1 MSLHGSQTGLNRR
14 LSERRVVPADFSAR
28 SDGQVETY
36 LPLQQHY
43 GGAGGPVL
51 AGTQMYATVGGRN
64 EIYHTSTKHR
74 SVYNPRTSRVLD
86 VGDQAQ
92 YISGDAV
99 RNRQDMYLRLAESC
113 ASKLTETEKML
124 QQDLNAFDH
133 GYVGRYRL
141 QIDGLLKSA
150 GDDLANIEDNIEE
163 LQQLGIYNKALQSSV
178 FRLRSQMRAIAKTIS
193 DRWSERTKSVYNFNQ
208 RLSDSWDEE
217 LSRSTTELFSWI
229 RQQKLNLDSQEWG
242 VDAAS
247 VELQISNHRKYHKS
261 LEDARWKI
269 EKMKSEQHDNHSN
282 NYRDAIEAIENEYE
296 TMLKAS
302 ADRLDQMRKFQ
313 DIIQA
318 TSNEIMWIN
327 DREEEELVYDWSD
340 KNTDMS
346 QKQEAFS
353 VLMSQLED
361 KEKQLNRLKQDGDQ
375 QVANKHPASDKIEA
389 YIDTLQTQWSWILQ
403 LTRCI
408 EVHLKEN
415 SNYFQFFEDAQ
426 VTENSLKKMQDSLR
440 QKYVCDRSTTLP
452 QLEKM
457 IVEAEKDKEKI
468 HDYKRQVS
476 NLVNKS
482 KKIVQLKPR
491 NPTTSID
498 KRGPN
503 RVILKALC
511 DYKQDQRVVHR
522 GNECILLDNTQRSK
536 WRVIGPGGME
546 MEVPSVCLLIPP
558 PNPGAIDLAS
568 KIDQYYEAILALWN
582 QLYINMKSLVSW
594 QYCMID
600 IEKIQSWTISVLR
613 TMSRDD
619 YELVLKSLEKNFKA
633 FQTFSQDSQHF
644 TDADKHKLQKQFSS
658 SKKHYVSM
666 VTTLEEERINGQDQS
681 RVVILPQHAVP
692 IQQAPSPAR
701 MDLNFQ
707 QELQKIR
714 YRLEMNEN
722 KMMEKIHLLIDSN
735 AQEELAQRISELE
748 LLQDQLNTIDDD
760 FISLQSRWYQSPSAS
775 SNQKAYFE
783 TEFSRISQRLKNG
796 SDFSLAYSER
806 MKALRLLFQNILEV
820 EDLIKVYEARLTE
833 EETVPMSLEK
843 IEFYRD
849 GLRKMKM
856 ELDQKKNLLT
866 SMQQNMQQS
875 FHINDNIM
883 PSFYKCDIDL
893 TKYNEKVTQLSDR
906 WQRIYKEIDSRYSDL
921 DKERKQLRDYGDLF
935 QKLSKWIDVTKRK
948 QDGLQ
953 INRCEDTN
961 VLLQQ
966 LNEQKN
972 LHSEIKNKR
981 SDVEEYQKHADHC
994 ATSVKDYELQLAS
1007 YSAGLETLRNIP
1019 VKRQVAQ
1026 SISSTI
1032 LHESADLQS
1041 RYIELLTRSGDYYK
1055 YLSEMLKSMEE
1066 AKIKNTK
1073 IELLEE
1079 ALKNAQDEN
1088 ADSMHQKKYLDQH
1101 LSQVQSEYAD
1111 FRKKIILLEEQKR
1124 NAEVDRDATKQNLD
1138 AQLIKMKEIN
1148 EKITRLTFE
1157 IDEEKRRRKL
1167 TETQC
1172 AEQKDE
1178 YDSIFRLKQKE
1189 LDEAHWLKLE
1199 LEKSIKDKEK
1209 EMERLRGVLKEE
1221 SLRRQQLESELDRLR
1236 DNFEQEKRVLNSQ
1249 IEKEVHIRETTVE
1262 RLNIRKED
1270 DVAALN
1276 IQLQKALN
1284 EKKNLRDEID
1294 QLRSSAREIELS
1306 RKRAER
1312 DVLQQKSANAEES
1325 QKRKELELEIE
1336 TLTKF
1341 KTEETLRFK
1350 SFQEDTSKAIHDKAK
1365 EIERLKILLEEEI
1378 NKRKHLE
1385 NENDELKKVQT
1396 NFQKNEAE
1404 NLTKIKTTEQEFTI
1418 IKVERDR
1425 ISREKAGLENEIAR
1439 LQNSLRDA
1447 NNTKYKVDE
1456 ELKQL
1461 RKNLNEE
1468 SARRSSAEEK
1478 FKNLEQKCREHTSS
1492 ITRLTH
1498 QIEEITIMKKMVEN
1512 DLSEQRNALDQQR
1525 KEKAIS
1531 TDELNRLYTDVEALR
1546 RQLNQE
1552 KENVRQA
1559 HQRNEGLQKTIEEKS
1574 KALNES
1580 ISEIDRLRS
1589 VVENL
1594 TKERLKLEEAL
1605 RNLRTEFDDFCRSQN
1620 ETEGEKSQTISELR
1634 IQLELSNKRT
1644 TDLQE
1649 LIIEL
1654 KNEREK
1660 LKLEVESFQKQALEA
1675 TNMIKQTHTAHKD
1688 ILQEKESLLLKIKLL
1703 EQDKARLQHY
1713 EDELSRVKARFEAES
1728 RMKQRLQD
1736 EVDIIRN
1743 DISYWKNQAE
1753 MQQLEK
1759 GKSSS
1764 EYERLKAELDRLQAE
1779 LRATEERYRRKL
1791 EDSERAKRME
1801 LEALQAKTKL
1811 EIEKLSQTPPT
1822 FNKQTQTG
1830 DMVVVD
1836 SAKLL
1841 FDGIRKKVT
1850 ATQLYDCQLIDK
1862 STLDKLLRGERTLMD
1877 VSNDI
1882 NVHLHGLESIAGVY
1896 SPSNGKK
1903 LSLSEA
1909 AKENIISPDEAI
1921 SLLEAQAAT
1930 GFIIDP
1936 QRNKRMTV
1944 DEAVATGLVDYKD
1957 RDKLLVAE
1965 KAVTGFKDPFTGK
1978 VISLFEA
1985 MKKNIVDKVTGLRL
1999 LQAQIAAGG
2008 IVDSVNSVY
2017 LPKELAYKR
2026 GLVDAEM
2033 YQRLTSPFDESKIFV
2048 DPNTD
2053 SKVSYQQL
2061 KLNCRTDPGT
2071 DLLLLPVQK
2080 SEIELPGIRASV
2092 PLQDLVNAQIIDK
2105 KTVDHLSHGLL
2116 TIDDV
2121 AAQYKGYLQGDSCI
2135 AGVFVEATQE
2145 TLPIYQ
2151 AMRKGLIRQGTAL
2164 ELLEA
2169 QAATGHVIDPVNNQK
2184 LTVEEAA
2191 AKKLIG
2197 VEFKM
2202 KLLSAERAVT
2212 GYKDPETGKTISLF
2226 QAMQKDLIE
2235 HNHGIRLL
2243 EAQIATGGII
2253 DPMHSHRL
2261 PVDVAYKRN
2270 YFNEE
2275 LNEILIDPSDDTK
2288 GFFDP
2293 NTEENLTYLQ
2303 LKDRCIT
2310 DKVTGLC
2317 LLPLKQKKK
2326 EPTTSR
2332 SSAVRKRRVVVVDPE
2347 TEREM
2352 SVREAYHKDL
2362 IDYETFLELSEQEA
2376 EWEEITIKGS
2386 DGSTKTVVVDRKTGN
2401 QYDIEE
2407 SLQKG
2412 IIDKKSFD
2420 DYRAGTLTLSQFV
2433 DLFTDKDNLSASKVS
2448 SVMNSSPIRSP
2459 GLKQPFDSLEDSS
2472 PIAAIFDVE
2481 TLEKITISEAMRR
2494 NIVDTITGQRL
2505 LEAQA
2510 CTGGIINPGTG
2521 QKLSIQDAI
2530 YQRIIDEEMGKRLK
2544 PAQKAYVGF
2553 DDVKNK
2559 KRLSAAEAMQENWL
2573 PHEAGQRFLEYQCAT
2588 GGLVVPNFAGR
2599 ITIDE
2604 AVRRGLVN
2612 AKSAQKLQDSSSYSK
2627 CMTCPKTKLKI
2638 SYKEAVDRSMV
2649 EDKTG
2654 LRLLEATSFSTKG
2667 INSAY
2672 NTGGFS
2678 GPNSRP
2684 GSRSGSRSSS
2694 RSGSRRGSF
2703 DASSSILTSSHIT
2716 IKSSSITH

>member
-1 MSLHGSQTGLNRR
+1 MSLHGSQTGFNRR
-14 LSERRVVPADFSAR
+14 QSERRFTVADFSSR
-28 SDGQVETY
+28 SDGQTETF
-36 LPLQQHY
+36 LPLQQSY
-43 GGAGGPVL
+43 GGVGGTVL
-51 AGTQMYATVGGRN
+51 AGNQMYATVGNRN
-64 EIYHTSTKHR
+64 ENFHTSTKHR
-74 SVYNPRTSRVLD
+74 SMYSPRNSRGFDL
-86 VGDQAQ
+86 GMQSQ
-92 YISGDAV
+92 HNSGDMLK
-99 RNRQDMYLRLAESC
+99 NRHDMVLGLTENC
-113 ASKLTETEKML
+113 ASKLNEAEKML

-133 GYVGRYRL
+133 GYFGKYRL
-141 QIDGLLKSA
+141 RIDGLLQSA
-150 GDDLANIEDNIEE
+150 GEDLSNIEEGIEE
-163 LQQLGIYNKALQSSV
+163 LQRNGISTKALQSSM
-178 FRLRSQMRAIAKTIS
+178 FHLQSQMNAIAKTIT
-193 DRWSERTKSVYNFNQ
+193 DRWSERTKSLYNIN
-208 RLSDSWDEE
+208 RRPSDSWDEE
-217 LSRSTTELFSWI
+217 LSRSASELVSWI
-229 RQQKLNLDSQEWG
+229 RQQKLQLDSQEWG

-247 VELQISNHRKYHKS
+247 VEQQMSNHRRYHKS
-261 LEDARWKI
+261 LEDVRWKI
-269 EKMKSEQHDNHSN
+269 EKMKSEQHDNHSSS
-282 NYRDAIEAIENEYE
+282 YRDAIEAIEKEYE
-296 TMLKAS
+296 AMLKIS
-302 ADRLDQMRKFQ
+302 ADRFDEMRKFQ

-340 KNTDMS
+340 KNTNMA

-353 VLMSQLED
+353 MLMSQLED

-375 QVANKHPASDKIEA
+375 QVANNHPAADKIEA
-389 YIDTLQTQWSWILQ
+389 YVDTLQTQWSWILQ
-403 LTRCI
+403 LTKCI

-426 VTENSLKKMQDSLR
+426 STENSLKKMQDSLR
-440 QKYVCDRSTTLP
+440 QKNVCDRSTTL
-452 QLEKM
+452 QHLEKM
-457 IVEAEKDKEKI
+457 IAESEKDKEKI
-468 HDYKRQVS
+468 HEYKRQVS
-476 NLVNKS
+476 NLVNKA
-482 KKIVQLKPR
+482 KKVVQLKPR

-498 KRGPN
+498 VRGPN
-503 RVILKALC
+503 QIILKALC

-558 PNPGAIDLAS
+558 PNPGAIDLAN

-594 QYCMID
+594 QYCMLD

-613 TMSRDD
+613 TMSGEDH
-619 YELVLKSLEKNFKA
+619 ELVLRSLEKNYKA
-633 FQTFSQDSQHF
+633 FQTFSKDSQHF
-644 TDADKHKLQKQFSS
+644 TDADKHKLENQYSS
-658 SKKHYVSM
+658 SKNHYTSM
-666 VTTLEEERINGQDQS
+666 VTNLEEKRTSVTGPTQ
-681 RVVILPQHAVP
+681 VVVSPPHA
-692 IQQAPSPAR
+692 APPPR

-714 YRLEMNEN
+714 HRLEVNEN

-735 AQEELAQRISELE
+735 AQEEFAERISELE

-760 FISLQSRWYQSPSAS
+760 FISLQDRWYRSPNAS

-796 SDFSLAYSER
+796 SDFSSAYLER

-843 IEFYRD
+843 IESYRD
-849 GLRKMKM
+849 SLRKMKM

-866 SMQQNMQQS
+866 LMQQNMQES
-875 FHINDNIM
+875 FHINDDIM
-883 PSFYKCDIDL
+883 PSFYKCDTDL

-953 INRCEDTN
+953 INRYEDTN
-961 VLLQQ
+961 VLVQQ

-981 SDVEEYQKHADHC
+981 SDVEEYQKHADRC

-1007 YSAGLETLRNIP
+1007 YSAGLETLLNIP

-1026 SISSTI
+1026 SISTTI

-1041 RYIELLTRSGDYYK
+1041 RYIELLTRSSDYYK

-1066 AKIKNTK
+1066 AK
-1073 IELLEE
+1073 
-1079 ALKNAQDEN
+1079 
-1088 ADSMHQKKYLDQH
+1088 
-1101 LSQVQSEYAD
+1101 
-1111 FRKKIILLEEQKR
+1111 
-1124 NAEVDRDATKQNLD
+1124 
-1138 AQLIKMKEIN
+1138 
-1148 EKITRLTFE
+1148 
-1157 IDEEKRRRKL
+1157 
-1167 TETQC
+1167 
-1172 AEQKDE
+1172 
-1178 YDSIFRLKQKE
+1178 
-1189 LDEAHWLKLE
+1189 
-1199 LEKSIKDKEK
+1199 
-1209 EMERLRGVLKEE
+1209 
-1221 SLRRQQLESELDRLR
+1221 
-1236 DNFEQEKRVLNSQ
+1236 
-1249 IEKEVHIRETTVE
+1249 
-1262 RLNIRKED
+1262 
-1270 DVAALN
+1270 
-1276 IQLQKALN
+1276 
-1284 EKKNLRDEID
+1284 
-1294 QLRSSAREIELS
+1294 
-1306 RKRAER
+1306 
-1312 DVLQQKSANAEES
+1312 
-1325 QKRKELELEIE
+1325 
-1336 TLTKF
+1336 
-1341 KTEETLRFK
+1341 
-1350 SFQEDTSKAIHDKAK
+1350 
-1365 EIERLKILLEEEI
+1365 
-1378 NKRKHLE
+1378 
-1385 NENDELKKVQT
+1385 
-1396 NFQKNEAE
+1396 
-1404 NLTKIKTTEQEFTI
+1404 
-1418 IKVERDR
+1418 
-1425 ISREKAGLENEIAR
+1425 
-1439 LQNSLRDA
+1439 
-1447 NNTKYKVDE
+1447 
-1456 ELKQL
+1456 
-1461 RKNLNEE
+1461 
-1468 SARRSSAEEK
+1468 
-1478 FKNLEQKCREHTSS
+1478 
-1492 ITRLTH
+1492 
-1498 QIEEITIMKKMVEN
+1498 
-1512 DLSEQRNALDQQR
+1512 
-1525 KEKAIS
+1525 
-1531 TDELNRLYTDVEALR
+1531 
-1546 RQLNQE
+1546 
-1552 KENVRQA
+1552 
-1559 HQRNEGLQKTIEEKS
+1559 
-1574 KALNES
+1574 
-1580 ISEIDRLRS
+1580 
-1589 VVENL
+1589 
-1594 TKERLKLEEAL
+1594 
-1605 RNLRTEFDDFCRSQN
+1605 
-1620 ETEGEKSQTISELR
+1620 
-1634 IQLELSNKRT
+1634 
-1644 TDLQE
+1644 
-1649 LIIEL
+1649 
-1654 KNEREK
+1654 
-1660 LKLEVESFQKQALEA
+1660 A

-1703 EQDKARLQHY
+1703 EQDKARLQRY
-1713 EDELSRVKARFEAES
+1713 EDELSRVKALLEAES

-1736 EVDIIRN
+1736 EVDINRT
-1743 DISYWKNQAE
+1743 DISYWKNQVE
-1753 MQQLEK
+1753 VQQLEK
-1759 GKSSS
+1759 GKSNS
-1764 EYERLKAELDRLQAE
+1764 EFERLKAELERLQAE
-1779 LRATEERYRRKL
+1779 LRMTEERYRRKL

-1801 LEALQAKTKL
+1801 LEALEAKTKL
-1811 EIEKLSQTPPT
+1811 EIEKLSQTLPT
-1822 FNKQTQTG
+1822 FNRPTQTG
-1830 DMVVVD
+1830 NMVVVD

-1862 STLDKLLRGERTLMD
+1862 STLEKLLRGERTLMD

-1882 NVHLHGLESIAGVY
+1882 NVNLHGLESIAGVY
-1896 SPSNGKK
+1896 SQSNGKK
-1903 LSLSEA
+1903 LSISEA

-1936 QRNKRMTV
+1936 HRNKRVTV
-1944 DEAVATGLVDYKD
+1944 DEAVATGLVDHKD

-1985 MKKNIVDKVTGLRL
+1985 MKKNIIDKVTGLRL

-2008 IVDSVNSVY
+2008 IVDSINSVY

-2033 YQRLTSPFDESKIFV
+2033 YQKLASPFDESKIFV

-2080 SEIELPGIRASV
+2080 SEMELPGIRAPV
-2092 PLQDLVNAQIIDK
+2092 LLQDLVNAQIIDR
-2105 KTVDHLSHGLL
+2105 KTVDQLKHGQL

-2151 AMRKGLIRQGTAL
+2151 AMRKSLIRQGTAL

-2169 QAATGHVIDPVNNQK
+2169 QAATGHIIDPINNQK
-2184 LTVEEAA
+2184 LTVEEAV

-2197 VEFKM
+2197 VEFKT

-2212 GYKDPETGKTISLF
+2212 GYKDPETGKIISLF

-2235 HNHGIRLL
+2235 HSHGIRLL

-2253 DPMHSHRL
+2253 DPTHSHRL

-2270 YFNEE
+2270 YFNKE
-2275 LNEILIDPSDDTK
+2275 LNEILIDPSDDSK

-2317 LLPLKQKKK
+2317 LLPLRQKKK

-2407 SLQKG
+2407 SLQRG
-2412 IIDKKSFD
+2412 IIDKKSYD
-2420 DYRAGTLTLSQFV
+2420 DYRAGALTLSQFV
-2433 DLFTDKDNLSASKVS
+2433 DLFTDKDNLTASKVS
-2448 SVMNSSPIRSP
+2448 SVMNSSPIPS
-2459 GLKQPFDSLEDSS
+2459 LSLNQPFDSLEDAS

-2530 YQRIIDEEMGKRLK
+2530 YQYIIDEEMGKRLK
-2544 PAQKAYVGF
+2544 PAQKAFVGF

-2559 KRLSAAEAMQENWL
+2559 KKLSAAEAMQENWL

-2588 GGLVVPNFAGR
+2588 GGLVVPNVAGR

-2604 AVRRGLVN
+2604 ALRRGLVN

-2678 GPNSRP
+2678 GPGSRP
-2684 GSRSGSRSSS
+2684 GSRSGS

-2716 IKSSSITH
+2716 IKSSSIIH

>member
-1066 AKIKNTK
+1066 AK
-1073 IELLEE
+1073 
-1079 ALKNAQDEN
+1079 
-1088 ADSMHQKKYLDQH
+1088 
-1101 LSQVQSEYAD
+1101 
-1111 FRKKIILLEEQKR
+1111 
-1124 NAEVDRDATKQNLD
+1124 
-1138 AQLIKMKEIN
+1138 
-1148 EKITRLTFE
+1148 
-1157 IDEEKRRRKL
+1157 
-1167 TETQC
+1167 
-1172 AEQKDE
+1172 
-1178 YDSIFRLKQKE
+1178 
-1189 LDEAHWLKLE
+1189 
-1199 LEKSIKDKEK
+1199 
-1209 EMERLRGVLKEE
+1209 
-1221 SLRRQQLESELDRLR
+1221 
-1236 DNFEQEKRVLNSQ
+1236 
-1249 IEKEVHIRETTVE
+1249 
-1262 RLNIRKED
+1262 
-1270 DVAALN
+1270 
-1276 IQLQKALN
+1276 
-1284 EKKNLRDEID
+1284 
-1294 QLRSSAREIELS
+1294 
-1306 RKRAER
+1306 
-1312 DVLQQKSANAEES
+1312 
-1325 QKRKELELEIE
+1325 
-1336 TLTKF
+1336 
-1341 KTEETLRFK
+1341 
-1350 SFQEDTSKAIHDKAK
+1350 
-1365 EIERLKILLEEEI
+1365 
-1378 NKRKHLE
+1378 
-1385 NENDELKKVQT
+1385 
-1396 NFQKNEAE
+1396 
-1404 NLTKIKTTEQEFTI
+1404 
-1418 IKVERDR
+1418 
-1425 ISREKAGLENEIAR
+1425 
-1439 LQNSLRDA
+1439 
-1447 NNTKYKVDE
+1447 
-1456 ELKQL
+1456 
-1461 RKNLNEE
+1461 
-1468 SARRSSAEEK
+1468 
-1478 FKNLEQKCREHTSS
+1478 
-1492 ITRLTH
+1492 
-1498 QIEEITIMKKMVEN
+1498 
-1512 DLSEQRNALDQQR
+1512 
-1525 KEKAIS
+1525 
-1531 TDELNRLYTDVEALR
+1531 
-1546 RQLNQE
+1546 
-1552 KENVRQA
+1552 
-1559 HQRNEGLQKTIEEKS
+1559 
-1574 KALNES
+1574 
-1580 ISEIDRLRS
+1580 
-1589 VVENL
+1589 
-1594 TKERLKLEEAL
+1594 
-1605 RNLRTEFDDFCRSQN
+1605 
-1620 ETEGEKSQTISELR
+1620 
-1634 IQLELSNKRT
+1634 
-1644 TDLQE
+1644 
-1649 LIIEL
+1649 
-1654 KNEREK
+1654 
-1660 LKLEVESFQKQALEA
+1660 A

>member
-1 MSLHGSQTGLNRR
+1 MSLHGSQTGFNRR
-14 LSERRVVPADFSAR
+14 QSERRFTVAGFSSH
-28 SDGQVETY
+28 SDGQTETF
-36 LPLQQHY
+36 LPLQQSY
-43 GGAGGPVL
+43 GGVGGTVL
-51 AGTQMYATVGGRN
+51 AGNQMYATVGNRN
-64 EIYHTSTKHR
+64 ENFHASTKQR
-74 SVYNPRTSRVLD
+74 SMYSPRNSRGFDLGMQSQYN
-86 VGDQAQ
+86 
-92 YISGDAV
+92 SGDMLKNHHDIV
-99 RNRQDMYLRLAESC
+99 LGLTGNC
-113 ASKLTETEKML
+113 ASKLNEAEKML

-133 GYVGRYRL
+133 GYFGKYRL
-141 QIDGLLKSA
+141 RIDGLLQSA
-150 GDDLANIEDNIEE
+150 GEDLSNIEEGIEE
-163 LQQLGIYNKALQSSV
+163 LQRNGISTKALQSSM
-178 FRLRSQMRAIAKTIS
+178 FHLQSQMNAIAKTIT
-193 DRWSERTKSVYNFNQ
+193 DRWSERTKSLYNINQ
-208 RLSDSWDEE
+208 RPSDSWDEE
-217 LSRSTTELFSWI
+217 LSRSATELISWI
-229 RQQKLNLDSQEWG
+229 RQQKLQLDSQEWG

-247 VELQISNHRKYHKS
+247 VEQQMSNHRRYHKS
-261 LEDARWKI
+261 LEDVRWKI
-269 EKMKSEQHDNHSN
+269 EKMKSEQHDNHSSS
-282 NYRDAIEAIENEYE
+282 YRDAIEAIENEYE
-296 TMLKAS
+296 AMLKIS
-302 ADRLDQMRKFQ
+302 ADRFDEMRKFQ

-340 KNTDMS
+340 KNTNMA

-353 VLMSQLED
+353 MLMSQLED

-375 QVANKHPASDKIEA
+375 QVANNHPAADKIEA

-403 LTRCI
+403 LTKCI

-415 SNYFQFFEDAQ
+415 SNYFQFFEDVQ
-426 VTENSLKKMQDSLR
+426 STESSLKKMQDSLR
-440 QKYVCDRSTTLP
+440 QKYVCDRSTTL
-452 QLEKM
+452 QLLEKM
-457 IVEAEKDKEKI
+457 IAESEKDKEKI
-468 HDYKRQVS
+468 HEYKRQVS
-476 NLVNKS
+476 NLVNKA

-491 NPTTSID
+491 NPTASID
-498 KRGPN
+498 IRGPN
-503 RVILKALC
+503 QIMLKALC

-594 QYCMID
+594 QYCLLD
-600 IEKIQSWTISVLR
+600 IEKIQSWTISVLQ
-613 TMSRDD
+613 TMSGEDS
-619 YELVLKSLEKNFKA
+619 ELVLRSLEKNYKA
-633 FQTFSQDSQHF
+633 FQTFSKDSQHF
-644 TDADKHKLQKQFSS
+644 TDADKHKLENQYSS
-658 SKKHYVSM
+658 SKNHYTSM
-666 VTTLEEERINGQDQS
+666 VTNLEEKRTSVTGPTQ
-681 RVVILPQHAVP
+681 VVLSPQHA
-692 IQQAPSPAR
+692 APPPR

-714 YRLEMNEN
+714 YRLEVNEN

-735 AQEELAQRISELE
+735 AQEEFAERISELE

-760 FISLQSRWYQSPSAS
+760 FISLQDKWYRSPNAS

-796 SDFSLAYSER
+796 SDFSSAYLER

-843 IEFYRD
+843 IESYRD
-849 GLRKMKM
+849 NLRKMKM
-856 ELDQKKNLLT
+856 EVDQKKNLLT
-866 SMQQNMQQS
+866 LMQQNMQES
-875 FHINDNIM
+875 FHINDDIM

-961 VLLQQ
+961 VLVQQ

-1007 YSAGLETLRNIP
+1007 YSAGLETLLNIP

-1026 SISSTI
+1026 SISTTI

-1041 RYIELLTRSGDYYK
+1041 RYIELLTRSSDYYK

-1101 LSQVQSEYAD
+1101 LSQVQSEYTD
-1111 FRKKIILLEEQKR
+1111 FRKKILLLEEQKR
-1124 NAEVDRDATKQNLD
+1124 NAEIDRDATKHSLD
-1138 AQLIKMKEIN
+1138 AQLIKIKEVN

-1157 IDEEKRRRKL
+1157 IDEEKRKRKL
-1167 TETQC
+1167 AETQC
-1172 AEQKDE
+1172 DQRKDE
-1178 YDSIFRLKQKE
+1178 YDSIFRMKQKE

-1199 LEKSIKDKEK
+1199 LEKSIKDKER
-1209 EMERLRGVLKEE
+1209 EMEKLRGVLKEE

-1236 DNFEQEKRVLNSQ
+1236 DHFEQEKRVLNSQ

-1262 RLNIRKED
+1262 KLTMKKED
-1270 DVAALN
+1270 DVATLN

-1284 EKKNLRDEID
+1284 EKKNLSDEID
-1294 QLRSSAREIELS
+1294 RLKSSAREIELS
-1306 RKRAER
+1306 RKRAEN
-1312 DVLQQKSANAEES
+1312 DVLQQKSASAEES
-1325 QKRKELELEIE
+1325 RKRMELELEIE

-1365 EIERLKILLEEEI
+1365 EIERVKILLEEEI

-1385 NENDELKKVQT
+1385 NENDELKKIKT
-1396 NFQKNEAE
+1396 DFQKKEAE
-1404 NLTKIKTTEQEFTI
+1404 NLAKIKITEQEFTI

-1439 LQNSLRDA
+1439 LQNSLREV
-1447 NNTKYKVDE
+1447 NSGKYKIDE

-1461 RKNLNEE
+1461 RKNLSEE
-1468 SARRSSAEEK
+1468 TAKRSTAEEK
-1478 FKNLEQKCREHTSS
+1478 FRNLEQKCREHTSS

-1498 QIEEITIMKKMVEN
+1498 QIEEISIMKKKVEN
-1512 DLSEQRNALDQQR
+1512 DLFEQRNTLEQQR

-1531 TDELNRLYTDVEALR
+1531 TEELSRLYTDIETLR

-1559 HQRNEGLQKTIEEKS
+1559 HQRNEYLQKTIEEKS
-1574 KALNES
+1574 KILNES

-1594 TKERLKLEEAL
+1594 TKERLKLEEEL
-1605 RNLRTEFDDFCRSQN
+1605 RNLRSEFDDLHRSQS

-1634 IQLELSNKRT
+1634 MQLELSNKRT

-1703 EQDKARLQHY
+1703 EQDKARLQRY
-1713 EDELSRVKARFEAES
+1713 EDELSRVKALLEAES

-1736 EVDIIRN
+1736 EVDIIRT

-1753 MQQLEK
+1753 VQQLEK
-1759 GKSSS
+1759 GKSNS
-1764 EYERLKAELDRLQAE
+1764 EFERLKAELERLQAE
-1779 LRATEERYRRKL
+1779 LRMTEERYRRKL

-1801 LEALQAKTKL
+1801 LEALEAKTKL
-1811 EIEKLSQTPPT
+1811 EIEKLSQTLPT
-1822 FNKQTQTG
+1822 FNRHAQTG
-1830 DMVVVD
+1830 NMVVVD

-1850 ATQLYDCQLIDK
+1850 ATQLYDCQLIDE
-1862 STLDKLLRGERTLMD
+1862 STLEKLLRGERTLMD

-1882 NVHLHGLESIAGVY
+1882 NVNLHGLESIAGVY
-1896 SPSNGKK
+1896 SQSNGKK
-1903 LSLSEA
+1903 LSISEA

-1936 QRNKRMTV
+1936 HRNKRVTV
-1944 DEAVATGLVDYKD
+1944 DEAVATGLVDHKD

-1985 MKKNIVDKVTGLRL
+1985 MKKNIIDKVTGLRL

-2008 IVDSVNSVY
+2008 IVDSINSVY

-2033 YQRLTSPFDESKIFV
+2033 YQKLTSPFDESKIFV

-2071 DLLLLPVQK
+2071 DLLLLPLQK
-2080 SEIELPGIRASV
+2080 SEMELPGIRAPV
-2092 PLQDLVNAQIIDK
+2092 LLQDLVNAQIIDR
-2105 KTVDHLSHGLL
+2105 KTADQLKHGRL

-2151 AMRKGLIRQGTAL
+2151 AMRKSLIRQGTAL

-2169 QAATGHVIDPVNNQK
+2169 QAATGHIIDPINNQK
-2184 LTVEEAA
+2184 LTVEEAV

-2197 VEFKM
+2197 VEFKT

-2212 GYKDPETGKTISLF
+2212 GYKDPETGKIISLF

-2253 DPMHSHRL
+2253 DPTHSHRL

-2270 YFNEE
+2270 YFNKE
-2275 LNEILIDPSDDTK
+2275 LNEILIDPSDDSK

-2303 LKDRCIT
+2303 LKDRCFT

-2326 EPTTSR
+2326 ESTTSR

-2347 TEREM
+2347 TDREM

-2407 SLQKG
+2407 LLQRG
-2412 IIDKKSFD
+2412 IIDKKSYD
-2420 DYRAGTLTLSQFV
+2420 DYRAGALTLSQFV
-2433 DLFTDKDNLSASKVS
+2433 DLFTDKDNLTASKVS
-2448 SVMNSSPIRSP
+2448 SVMNSSPIPSLS
-2459 GLKQPFDSLEDSS
+2459 LKQPFDSLEDAS

-2481 TLEKITISEAMRR
+2481 TLEKITISEAMCR

-2530 YQRIIDEEMGKRLK
+2530 YQCIIDEEMGKRLK
-2544 PAQKAYVGF
+2544 PAQKAFVGF

-2588 GGLVVPNFAGR
+2588 GGLVVPNVAGR

-2604 AVRRGLVN
+2604 ALRRGLVN

-2678 GPNSRP
+2678 GPGSRP
-2684 GSRSGSRSSS
+2684 GSRSSS

-2716 IKSSSITH
+2716 IKSSSIIH